1 MYDVYDFFNHD
12 ICKNKTKKSSNVPQ
26 LRRFRRCEGQD
37 VFEIKKFPKNIAI
50 CETIGT
56 TNTFKFLQIFGL
68 SGGDLHHL
76 QKLHNLLITQLFPV
90 FFSPFTFRHQNV

>member
-26 LRRFRRCEGQD
+26 LRRFRRCEGED

-76 QKLHNLLITQLFPV
+76 QKLHNFSLHNCFRF